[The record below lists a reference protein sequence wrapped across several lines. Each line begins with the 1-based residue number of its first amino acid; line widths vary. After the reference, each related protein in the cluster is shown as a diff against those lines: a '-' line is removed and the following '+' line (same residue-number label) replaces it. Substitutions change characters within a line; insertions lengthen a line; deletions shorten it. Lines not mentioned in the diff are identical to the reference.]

1 MVGAVGGEHIVV
13 DPASSVDA
21 VANQEGT
28 LSNRLLSSSTSSSSA
43 FKVSPVAKVAN

>member
-1 MVGAVGGEHIVV
+1 MVGAVGGENIVV

-28 LSNRLLSSSTSSSSA
+28 LSNRLLSSSSSSA